1 MYNVFIYIYVCVYK
15 SIQICIHLSGPLK
28 AASRGV
34 VYAVEF
40 SHRSGRD
47 LTNMAKR
54 RPNVVPIVED
64 ARQPQRYR
72 YSGLES

>member
-1 MYNVFIYIYVCVYK
+1 M
-15 SIQICIHLSGPLK
+15 
-28 AASRGV
+28 

-72 YSGLES
+72 PLEKMSWDILGLHQLGDVLPVEIFHDAVS